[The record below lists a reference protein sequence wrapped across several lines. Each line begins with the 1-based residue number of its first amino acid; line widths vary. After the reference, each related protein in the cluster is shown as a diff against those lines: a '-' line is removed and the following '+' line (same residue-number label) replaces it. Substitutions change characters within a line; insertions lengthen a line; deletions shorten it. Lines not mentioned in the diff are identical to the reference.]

1 MQKVQEGP
9 PTSSL
14 LSTRSASLLVNR
26 LIFFLSLQPAAST
39 SSFALLLSH

>member
-26 LIFFLSLQPAAST
+26 LIFFLSLVAST